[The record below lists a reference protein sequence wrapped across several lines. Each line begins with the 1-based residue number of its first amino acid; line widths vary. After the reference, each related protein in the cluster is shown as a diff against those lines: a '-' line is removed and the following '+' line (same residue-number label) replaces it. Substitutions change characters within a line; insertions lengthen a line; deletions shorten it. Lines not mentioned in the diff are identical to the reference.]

1 MPLLFSYGTLQIE
14 SVQLSIFGR
23 QLQGEADELVGFERA
38 RVKIEDHDDIA
49 ALGQTHYANV
59 VANGSVASKVS
70 GTVFDVTDEEL
81 AAADA
86 FEAPAAYHRVL
97 ASLSSGRTAWVYIH
111 TA

>member
-1 MPLLFSYGTLQIE
+1 MALLFSYGSLQID
-14 SVQLSIFGR
+14 SVQLSTFGR
-23 QLQGEADELVGFERA
+23 CLRGETDELVGFERA
-38 RVKIEDHDDIA
+38 RVEIEDHEDIA

-59 VANGSVASKVS
+59 VANGSSDSTVS

-86 FEAPAAYHRVL
+86 FEAPAAYHRVP
-97 ASLSSGRTAWVYIH
+97 ATLSSGRTAWVYIH